1 MDEIYFFLAFLLLL
15 SIVVGLGRVFAGPT
29 PADRILAVQLAGTGG
44 VAVLLVLARAANLGT
59 LLDVVLV
66 YALLAAVTQIAFV
79 KIYSSAPR
87 TTGNETD
94 D

>member
-1 MDEIYFFLAFLLLL
+1 MDEVYFFLAFLLLL

-79 KIYSSAPR
+79 KIYTSAPPGPR
-87 TTGNETD
+87 KRSR
-94 D
+94 

>member
-1 MDEIYFFLAFLLLL
+1 MDEVYFFLAFLLLL

-29 PADRILAVQLAGTGG
+29 PADRILAVQLAGTGR

-79 KIYSSAPR
+79 KIYSSAPPAP
-87 TTGNETD
+87 GNETD

>member
-15 SIVVGLGRVFAGPT
+15 SVVVGLGRVFAGPT

-87 TTGNETD
+87 APGNEAD